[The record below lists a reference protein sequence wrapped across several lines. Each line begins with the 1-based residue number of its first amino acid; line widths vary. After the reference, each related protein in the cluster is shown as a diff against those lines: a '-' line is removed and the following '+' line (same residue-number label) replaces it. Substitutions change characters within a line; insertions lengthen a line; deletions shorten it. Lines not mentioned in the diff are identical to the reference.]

1 LSQKRYIIIGD
12 GAAGTTTAQ
21 SLRAADKGATIAILS
36 DDPHAAYFRA
46 ALTNY
51 LLGELREEQIWAVPP
66 SFYDE
71 YAIHRALVRVAQVD
85 TKRSLL
91 WLAQGG
97 RPIGYDSLILASGSR
112 ARPPTFEGAWLPGIM
127 TMRTLQDVHR
137 VMDLIKL
144 KGLKTAMVVGGGPL
158 ALEWAHGLSHRG
170 VNVMM
175 VVREQKFLP
184 GAIDGVASD
193 LLLARLRH
201 AGVQVRM
208 GDEITAATPGPSGRV
223 GGVMLKSGERVACE
237 LVCVAIGVICNSEF
251 LGPAAESGINIAKNG
266 GIEVD
271 DQMRT
276 SVPNIYAAGDVAA
289 YQGKLLQ
296 LWEPARM
303 QARVVASTIQGKGE
317 KWAPGVHYMATRLY
331 DLDCASIGDVAVT
344 PQGAEELVDFPQRTG
359 RISYRK
365 LCIKD
370 NRLIGALMFG
380 EKDAKVRRWGRGL
393 KRLIDTKADIT
404 KIKGE
409 LLDPAFDLGA
419 WLHSNELTE
428 KPKVAKPATMAS
440 AIVGQMKGTHAIN
453 LADMPPLPAIGIVRK
468 GAGSDETT
476 ASNNG
481 APSSNGTSSPGP
493 ATAQA
498 AGEVAAAAFGGV
510 GGAFADAAPPPQIML
525 EGPPGRIQVQPP
537 SAIVGRDPASAIPLN
552 DPLVSWRHAEFTI
565 AGQFVYLRDLGSG
578 SGTWINNAAVTAP
591 KSLRDGDKIRIG
603 STELTIR
610 VAQFNADGSRMSIE
624 AASLQK
630 SQMGEPKPHLDV
642 RNGRAL
648 GLSFELVAD
657 MITIGRDPASIIRL
671 DDESIDWRHA
681 WIRKTASGWDIAD
694 AESHG
699 ITKQNGVVLSPN
711 QWVPMQPGDTIEIG
725 EVAMLYE
732 VRPSAVL
739 PGLLAPASVAYGPRD
754 APAHHPSAPPGA
766 PVAPGYGAPQYAAPQ
781 AAYGAP
787 QAPPYGAPPAYGA
800 PQPYPGTPQGGVPSA
815 YGAPPQHASSQYPP
829 QQRAPSQMPPQ
840 RGPSQVPQALA
851 PSAAGRARLSV
862 RQGPGQGA
870 VAELADVTVI
880 GNHPGH
886 ATLVLADPR
895 LGPRHVEI
903 VKHADGFYARDLG
916 SQTGTSCRGQQ
927 LGPQPFKLHHGDVL
941 VLGQNVALLFEA
953 SP

>member
-12 GAAGTTTAQ
+12 GAAGTTAAQ
-21 SLRAADKGATIAILS
+21 SLRAADKNATIAILS

-85 TKRSLL
+85 TKRKLL

-97 RPIGYDSLILASGSR
+97 RPIGYDSLVLASGSR
-112 ARPPTFEGAWLPGIM
+112 ARPPPFEGAWLPGIM

-184 GAIDGVASD
+184 GAIDTVASD

-208 GDEITAATPGPSGRV
+208 GDEIVAAAPGPQGRV

-251 LGPAAESGINIAKNG
+251 VNDPRAESGINLAKNG

-276 SVPNIYAAGDVAA
+276 SVPDVYAAGDVAA
-289 YQGKLLQ
+289 HQGRLLQ

-303 QARVVASTIQGKGE
+303 QARVVASSILGKGE
-317 KWAPGVHYMATRLY
+317 RWQPGVHYMATRLY

-370 NRLIGALMFG
+370 NRLVGALMFG
-380 EKDAKVRRWGRGL
+380 EKDAHVRRWGRGL
-393 KRLIDTKADIT
+393 KRLIDTKADIS
-404 KIKGE
+404 KVKHE
-409 LLDPAFDLGA
+409 LLDPAFDLAA
-419 WLHSNELTE
+419 WLQTNELTE

-453 LADMPPLPAIGIVRK
+453 LADLPPLPAIGVK
-468 GAGSDETT
+468 KSEGNNDETT
-476 ASNNG
+476 ASTNG
-481 APSSNGTSSPGP
+481 APSAN
-493 ATAQA
+493 
-498 AGEVAAAAFGGV
+498 V
-510 GGAFADAAPPPQIML
+510 FADAAPPPQIML

-565 AGQFVYLRDLGSG
+565 SGQFVYLRDLGSG
-578 SGTWINNAAVTAP
+578 TGTWINNAPVATP
-591 KSLRDGDKIRIG
+591 KSLRDGDRIRIG
-603 STELTIR
+603 STELVIR
-610 VAQFNADGSRMSIE
+610 VAQFNADGSRMSID
-624 AASLQK
+624 AASLQN
-630 SQMGEPKPHLDV
+630 SAQGEAKPHLEI

-648 GLSFELVAD
+648 GLSFELVLD
-657 MITIGRDPASIIRL
+657 MITIGRDPASNIRL

-681 WIRKTASGWDIAD
+681 WIRKNGSGWDIAD

-699 ITKQNGVVLSPN
+699 VTKKNGVVLSPN

-739 PGLLAPASVAYGPRD
+739 AGLLAPASVAYGPRD
-754 APAHHPSAPPGA
+754 MQHHPSAPPGA
-766 PVAPGYGAPQYAAPQ
+766 P
-781 AAYGAP
+781 
-787 QAPPYGAPPAYGA
+787 QAPPYGPPPGYG
-800 PQPYPGTPQGGVPSA
+800 
-815 YGAPPQHASSQYPP
+815 PPQ
-829 QQRAPSQMPPQ
+829 RGPSQMPPQ
-840 RGPSQVPQALA
+840 RGPSQMPPQYGAPPVPQSN
-851 PSAAGRARLSV
+851 PSLNPSLSRPRARVSV
-862 RQGPGQGA
+862 RQGPGAGA

-880 GNHPGH
+880 GSQPGQS
-886 ATLVLADPR
+886 TLVLADPW

-903 VKHADGFYARDLG
+903 TKHADGFYARDLG
-916 SQTGTSCRGQQ
+916 SQTGTSCRGQR

-941 VLGQNVALLFEA
+941 ILGQNVALLFEA
-953 SP
+953 AQ

>member
-12 GAAGTTTAQ
+12 GAAGTTAAQ
-21 SLRAADKGATIAILS
+21 SLRAHDKGATIAILS

-144 KGLKTAMVVGGGPL
+144 KGLKTAVVVGGGPL

-170 VNVMM
+170 VNVLM

-184 GAIDGVASD
+184 GAIDNVSSD
-193 LLLARLRH
+193 LLLARLKS

-208 GDEITAATPGPSGRV
+208 GDEVMAATPGPSGRV
-223 GGVMLKSGERVACE
+223 GGIVLKSGERVACE
-237 LVCVAIGVICNSEF
+237 LVCAAIGVICNSEF
-251 LGPAAESGINIAKNG
+251 LGPESGIVLAKNG

-276 SVPNIYAAGDVAA
+276 SVPNVYAAGDVAA
-289 YQGKLLQ
+289 YHGKLLQ

-303 QARVVASTIQGKGE
+303 QARVVASTIQGRGD
-317 KWAPGVHYMATRLY
+317 KWTPGVHYMATRLY

-359 RISYRK
+359 KISYRK
-365 LCIKD
+365 LCVKD
-370 NRLIGALMFG
+370 NRLVGALMFG
-380 EKDAKVRRWGRGL
+380 DKEAHVRRWGRGL
-393 KRLIDTKADIT
+393 KRLIDTKADIS
-404 KIKGE
+404 KIKAE
-409 LLDPAFDLGA
+409 LLDPSFDLAG
-419 WLHSNELTE
+419 WLHTNELTE
-428 KPKVAKPATMAS
+428 KPKVAKPPTMTSNA
-440 AIVGQMKGTHAIN
+440 VGQMKGTHAIN
-453 LADMPPLPAIGIVRK
+453 LADLPPLPAMITRSKDG
-468 GAGSDETT
+468 T
-476 ASNNG
+476 ASAA
-481 APSSNGTSSPGP
+481 APSSNGAAGAPLGPGP
-493 ATAQA
+493 ATADA
-498 AGEVAAAAFGGV
+498 AARVAADLAGAGGIAA
-510 GGAFADAAPPPQIML
+510 AFADAAPPPQVTL

-565 AGQFVYLRDLGSG
+565 SGQYIYLRDLGSG
-578 SGTWINNAAVTAP
+578 TGTWINNMPVSSP
-591 KSLRDGDKIRIG
+591 KSLRDGDRIRIG

-610 VAQFNADGSRMSIE
+610 VVLTGADGSRVSAD

-630 SQMGEPKPHLDV
+630 AGTGEPKPHLDV

-648 GLSFELVAD
+648 GLSFELVLD

-681 WIRKTASGWDIAD
+681 WIRKTPAGWDIAD

-699 ITKQNGVVLSPN
+699 VTKKNGIVLAPN
-711 QWVPMQPGDTIEIG
+711 QWVPMQPGDNIEIG
-725 EVAMLYE
+725 EVGLTYS

-739 PGLLAPASVAYGPRD
+739 NALLAPASVSYGPRGE
-754 APAHHPSAPPGA
+754 PAHHPSAPPGA
-766 PVAPGYGAPQYAAPQ
+766 PQYGATPSAPPYAPPQAPAYGAPPQGYGAP
-781 AAYGAP
+781 
-787 QAPPYGAPPAYGA
+787 PPAYGA
-800 PQPYPGTPQGGVPSA
+800 PPPA
-815 YGAPPQHASSQYPP
+815 YGHH
-829 QQRAPSQMPPQ
+829 PSQLPPQ
-840 RGPSQVPQALA
+840 RAGSQVPAA
-851 PSAAGRARLSV
+851 PGSNPGSNRGRARISV

-880 GNHPGH
+880 GSHPQH
-886 ATLVLADPR
+886 ATLVLPDPR

-903 VKHADGFYARDLG
+903 MRHADGFYARDLG
-916 SQTGTSCRGQQ
+916 SQTGTSCRGHQ
-927 LGPQPFKLHHGDVL
+927 LGPQPFKLHNGDVL
-941 VLGQNVALLFEA
+941 ILGQNVALLFEA
-953 SP
+953 SA

>member
-1 LSQKRYIIIGD
+1 VSQKRYIIIGD
-12 GAAGTTTAQ
+12 GAAGTTAAQ

-85 TKRSLL
+85 TKRGLL

-97 RPIGYDSLILASGSR
+97 RPIGYDSLVLACGSR

-144 KGLKTAMVVGGGPL
+144 KGLKTAIVVGGGPL

-184 GAIDGVASD
+184 GAIDNVSSD

-208 GDEITAATPGPSGRV
+208 GDEVVAAAPGPQGRV
-223 GGVMLKSGERVACE
+223 GAVMLKSGERVAAE

-251 LGPAAESGINIAKNG
+251 LGAESGIKLAKNG

-276 SVPNIYAAGDVAA
+276 SMPNIYACGDVASH
-289 YQGKLLQ
+289 QGKLLQ
-296 LWEPARM
+296 LWEPARH
-303 QARVVASTIQGKGE
+303 QARVAAATIQGRNE

-370 NRLIGALMFG
+370 GKLVGALLFG
-380 EKDAKVRRWGRGL
+380 EKEAHVRRFGRAL
-393 KRLIDTKADIT
+393 KRLIDLGIDIS
-404 KIKGE
+404 KIRGE
-409 LLDPAFDLGA
+409 LLDVAFDLTA
-419 WLHSNELTE
+419 WLAQNELTE
-428 KPKVAKPATMAS
+428 KPKLAAKPNTLAS
-440 AIVGQMKGTHAIN
+440 AAVGHMKGTHAIN
-453 LADMPPLPAIGIVRK
+453 LADLPPLPAMLVRK
-468 GAGSDETT
+468 KADPDATT
-476 ASNNG
+476 A
-481 APSSNGTSSPGP
+481 GP
-493 ATAQA
+493 ESA
-498 AGEVAAAAFGGV
+498 AGAAVAAGGGDV
-510 GGAFADAAPPPQIML
+510 NAAFADALPPPKVSL
-525 EGPPGRIQVQPP
+525 EGPPGRIEVQPP
-537 SAIVGRDPASAIPLN
+537 SAIVGRDPASAIPLQ
-552 DPLVSWRHAEFTI
+552 DPQVSWRHAELTI
-565 AGQFVYLRDLGSG
+565 SGQAVYVRDLGSG
-578 SGTWINNAAVTAP
+578 TGTWINNAPVTAP
-591 KSLRDGDKIRIG
+591 KSLRDGDRIRIG
-603 STELTIR
+603 TTELTVR
-610 VAQFNADGSRMSIE
+610 VLLAGGDAARLSADP
-624 AASLQK
+624 ASLNR
-630 SQMGEPKPHLDV
+630 SAMGEPKPHLDV

-648 GLSFELVAD
+648 GLGFELALD
-657 MITIGRDPASIIRL
+657 MITIGRDPASVIRL

-681 WIRKTASGWDIAD
+681 WIRKSSRGWDIAD
-694 AESHG
+694 AESNG
-699 ITKQNGVVLSPN
+699 ITKRNGVVLVPN
-711 QWVPMQPGDTIEIG
+711 QWVPMEPGDVLELG
-725 EVAMLYE
+725 EVAMTYT

-739 PGLLAPASVAYGPRD
+739 SGLLAPASVAYGPR
-754 APAHHPSAPPGA
+754 PEPEHYTSAPPL
-766 PVAPGYGAPQYAAPQ
+766 PPGTVSPQYGIAH
-781 AAYGAP
+781 AAYGMP
-787 QAPPYGAPPAYGA
+787 SMNVSQAPYH
-800 PQPYPGTPQGGVPSA
+800 Q
-815 YGAPPQHASSQYPP
+815 QH
-829 QQRAPSQMPPQ
+829 M
-840 RGPSQVPQALA
+840 PSQVPGSA
-851 PSAAGRARLSV
+851 PARARISV
-862 RQGPGQGA
+862 HQGPGQGA

-880 GNHPGH
+880 GNQPGE

-895 LGPRHVEI
+895 LNPRHVEI
-903 VKHADGFYARDLG
+903 LRHADGFYARDLG
-916 SQTGTSCRGQQ
+916 SHVGTSCRGQR
-927 LGPQPFKLHHGDVL
+927 LGPQPFKLHNGDVL
-941 VLGQNVALLFEA
+941 ILGPNVVALLFEA
-953 SP
+953 AQ

>member
-21 SLRAADKGATIAILS
+21 SLRAADKNATIAILS
-36 DDPHAAYFRA
+36 DDPHAAYFRS

-97 RPIGYDSLILASGSR
+97 RPIGYDSLVLASGSR

-184 GAIDGVASD
+184 GAIDGVSSD

-208 GDEITAATPGPSGRV
+208 GDEVMAATPGPSGRV
-223 GGVMLKSGERVACE
+223 GGVVLKSGERVACE

-251 LGPAAESGINIAKNG
+251 LGTESGINIAKNG

-276 SVPNIYAAGDVAA
+276 SVPNVYAAGDVAA
-289 YQGKLLQ
+289 HQGKLLQ

-303 QARVVASTIQGKGE
+303 QARVVASTIMGKGDR
-317 KWAPGVHYMATRLY
+317 WTPGVHYMATRLY

-344 PQGAEELVDFPQRTG
+344 PPGAEELVDFPQRTG

-370 NRLIGALMFG
+370 NRLVGALMFG
-380 EKDAKVRRWGRGL
+380 EKEAKVRRWGRGL
-393 KRLIDTKADIT
+393 KRLIDTKTDIE

-409 LLDPAFDLGA
+409 LLDPAFDLAG
-419 WLHSNELTE
+419 WLHTNELTE

-453 LADMPPLPAIGIVRK
+453 LADMPPLPAIGVVRK
-468 GAGSDETT
+468 KAVGSDETVGT
-476 ASNNG
+476 DSSMPSGGGPG
-481 APSSNGTSSPGP
+481 AGARAGHGP
-493 ATAQA
+493 ATAEA
-498 AGEVAAAAFGGV
+498 AGNVAGAANGTV

-565 AGQFVYLRDLGSG
+565 SGQFVYLRDLGSG

-591 KSLRDGDKIRIG
+591 KSLRDGDTIRIG
-603 STELTIR
+603 STQLTIR

-624 AASLQK
+624 AASNPK
-630 SQMGEPKPHLDV
+630 SLMGEPKPHLEV

-657 MITIGRDPASIIRL
+657 MITIGRDPASSIRL

-681 WIRKTASGWDIAD
+681 WIRKNGASWDIAD

-699 ITKQNGVVLSPN
+699 VTKKNGHVLSPN
-711 QWVPMQPGDTIEIG
+711 QWVPMHPGDTIEIG
-725 EVAMLYE
+725 EVAMGYE

-754 APAHHPSAPPGA
+754 PGMHHPSAPPGP
-766 PVAPGYGAPQYAAPQ
+766 PVHPGYAAPH
-781 AAYGAP
+781 
-787 QAPPYGAPPAYGA
+787 APPYGAPHS
-800 PQPYPGTPQGGVPSA
+800 PS
-815 YGAPPQHASSQYPP
+815 YPP
-829 QQRAPSQMPPQ
+829 QTP
-840 RGPSQVPQALA
+840 RGPSQLP
-851 PSAAGRARLSV
+851 PSNPGRARISV

-886 ATLVLADPR
+886 STLVLADPR

-916 SQTGTSCRGQQ
+916 SQTGTSCRGQR

-953 SP
+953 SA

>member
-1 LSQKRYIIIGD
+1 MSQKRYIIIGD

-21 SLRAADKGATIAILS
+21 SLRAADKDATIAILS
-36 DDPHAAYFRA
+36 DDPHAAYFRS

-97 RPIGYDSLILASGSR
+97 RPIGYDSLVLASGAR

-175 VVREQKFLP
+175 VVREHKFLP
-184 GAIDGVASD
+184 GVIDGVSSD

-208 GDEITAATPGPSGRV
+208 GDEVMAATPGPSGRV
-223 GGVMLKSGERVACE
+223 GGVVLKSGERVACE

-251 LGPAAESGINIAKNG
+251 LGRAPDSGINIAENG
-266 GIEVD
+266 GVEVD

-276 SVPNIYAAGDVAA
+276 SVPNVYAAGDVAA
-289 YQGKLLQ
+289 YKGKLLQ

-303 QARVVASTIQGKGE
+303 QARVVASTIMGKGDR
-317 KWAPGVHYMATRLY
+317 WTPGVHYMATRLY

-344 PQGAEELVDFPQRTG
+344 PQGAEELIDFPQRTG

-370 NRLIGALMFG
+370 NRLVGALMFG
-380 EKDAKVRRWGRGL
+380 EKEAKVRRWGRGL
-393 KRLIDTKADIT
+393 KRLIDTKADIA

-409 LLDPAFDLGA
+409 LLDPAFDLAG
-419 WLHSNELTE
+419 WLHTNELTE

-453 LADMPPLPAIGIVRK
+453 LADLPPLPAIGVVRK
-468 GAGSDETT
+468 KAVGSDETVGT
-476 ASNNG
+476 DSSM
-481 APSSNGTSSPGP
+481 PSGGPGP
-493 ATAQA
+493 GRAAAEAGGNA
-498 AGEVAAAAFGGV
+498 AGAALGNV
-510 GGAFADAAPPPQIML
+510 GGAFADAAPPPQIVL

-565 AGQFVYLRDLGSG
+565 SGQFVYLRDLGSG

-591 KSLRDGDKIRIG
+591 KSLRDGDTIRIG
-603 STELTIR
+603 STQLTIR

-624 AASLQK
+624 AASNQK
-630 SQMGEPKPHLDV
+630 SLPGEAKPHLEV

-657 MITIGRDPASIIRL
+657 MITIGRDPASLIRL

-681 WIRKTASGWDIAD
+681 WIRKNGATWDIAD

-699 ITKQNGVVLSPN
+699 VTKKNGHVLSPN
-711 QWVPMQPGDTIEIG
+711 QWVPMHPGDTIEIG
-725 EVAMLYE
+725 EVAMVYE

-754 APAHHPSAPPGA
+754 QGMHHPSGPPGP
-766 PVAPGYGAPQYAAPQ
+766 PVHPGYA
-781 AAYGAP
+781 AP
-787 QAPPYGAPPAYGA
+787 QAPPYGAR
-800 PQPYPGTPQGGVPSA
+800 PS
-815 YGAPPQHASSQYPP
+815 YGAPPQQPHGTPPPYIPQGGIPSAYEAASHHAPSYPP
-829 QQRAPSQMPPQ
+829 QTPLDPSQLPQ
-840 RGPSQVPQALA
+840 SSP
-851 PSAAGRARLSV
+851 GRARISV

-880 GNHPGH
+880 GNHPGQS
-886 ATLVLADPR
+886 TLVLADPR

-903 VKHADGFYARDLG
+903 IKHADGFYARDLG

-953 SP
+953 SA

>member
-1 LSQKRYIIIGD
+1 
-12 GAAGTTTAQ
+12 
-21 SLRAADKGATIAILS
+21 
-36 DDPHAAYFRA
+36 
-46 ALTNY
+46 
-51 LLGELREEQIWAVPP
+51 
-66 SFYDE
+66 
-71 YAIHRALVRVAQVD
+71 
-85 TKRSLL
+85 
-91 WLAQGG
+91 
-97 RPIGYDSLILASGSR
+97 
-112 ARPPTFEGAWLPGIM
+112 
-127 TMRTLQDVHR
+127 
-137 VMDLIKL
+137 
-144 KGLKTAMVVGGGPL
+144 
-158 ALEWAHGLSHRG
+158 
-170 VNVMM
+170 
-175 VVREQKFLP
+175 
-184 GAIDGVASD
+184 
-193 LLLARLRH
+193 
-201 AGVQVRM
+201 M
-208 GDEITAATPGPSGRV
+208 GDEVMAATPGPSGRV
-223 GGVMLKSGERVACE
+223 GGVVLKSGERVACE

-251 LGPAAESGINIAKNG
+251 LGRAPDSGINIAKNG
-266 GIEVD
+266 GVEVD

-276 SVPNIYAAGDVAA
+276 SVPNVYAAGDVAA

-303 QARVVASTIQGKGE
+303 QARVVASTIMGKGDR
-317 KWAPGVHYMATRLY
+317 WTPGVHYMATRLY

-344 PQGAEELVDFPQRTG
+344 PQGAEELIDFPQRTG

-370 NRLIGALMFG
+370 NRLVGALMFG
-380 EKDAKVRRWGRGL
+380 EKEAKVRRWGRGL
-393 KRLIDTKADIT
+393 KRLIDTKADIA

-409 LLDPAFDLGA
+409 LLDPAFDLAG
-419 WLHSNELTE
+419 WLHTNELTE

-453 LADMPPLPAIGIVRK
+453 LADLPPLPAIGVVRK
-468 GAGSDETT
+468 KAVGSDETVGT
-476 ASNNG
+476 DSSM
-481 APSSNGTSSPGP
+481 PSGGSGPGR
-493 ATAQA
+493 ATAEAGGNA
-498 AGEVAAAAFGGV
+498 AGAVLGNV
-510 GGAFADAAPPPQIML
+510 GGAFADAAPPPQIVL

-565 AGQFVYLRDLGSG
+565 SGQFVYLRDLGSG

-591 KSLRDGDKIRIG
+591 KSLRDGDTIRIG
-603 STELTIR
+603 STQLTIR

-624 AASLQK
+624 AASNQK
-630 SQMGEPKPHLDV
+630 SLPGEAKPHLEV

-657 MITIGRDPASIIRL
+657 MITIGRDPASLIRL

-681 WIRKTASGWDIAD
+681 WIRKNGATWDIAD

-699 ITKQNGVVLSPN
+699 VTKKNGKVLSPN
-711 QWVPMQPGDTIEIG
+711 QWVPMHPGDTIEVG
-725 EVAMLYE
+725 EVAMVYE

-754 APAHHPSAPPGA
+754 QGMHHPSGPPGP
-766 PVAPGYGAPQYAAPQ
+766 PVHPGYA
-781 AAYGAP
+781 AP
-787 QAPPYGAPPAYGA
+787 QAPPYGAR
-800 PQPYPGTPQGGVPSA
+800 PS
-815 YGAPPQHASSQYPP
+815 YGAPPQQPHGTPPPYIPQGGIPSAYAAASHHAPSYPP
-829 QQRAPSQMPPQ
+829 QTPL
-840 RGPSQVPQALA
+840 GPSQLPQSS
-851 PSAAGRARLSV
+851 PGRARLSV

-886 ATLVLADPR
+886 STLVLADPR

-953 SP
+953 SA

>member
-36 DDPHAAYFRA
+36 DDPHAAYFRS

-97 RPIGYDSLILASGSR
+97 RPIGYDSLVLASGSR

-208 GDEITAATPGPSGRV
+208 GDEVMAATPGPQGRV
-223 GGVMLKSGERVACE
+223 GGVVLKSGERVACE

-251 LGPAAESGINIAKNG
+251 LGADSGINLAKNG

-276 SVPNIYAAGDVAA
+276 NVPNVYAAGDVAA

-303 QARVVASTIQGKGE
+303 QARIVASTIMGKGDR
-317 KWAPGVHYMATRLY
+317 WAPGVHYMATRLY
-331 DLDCASIGDVAVT
+331 DLDCASLGDVAVT

-370 NRLIGALMFG
+370 NRLVGALMFG
-380 EKDAKVRRWGRGL
+380 EKEAKVRRWGRGL
-393 KRLIDTKADIT
+393 KRLIDTKADIS

-409 LLDPAFDLGA
+409 LLDPAFDLAG

-453 LADMPPLPAIGIVRK
+453 LADLPPLPAIGVVKKRPV
-468 GAGSDETT
+468 GGDETVAT
-476 ASNNG
+476 DNSVASG
-481 APSSNGTSSPGP
+481 GGPGP
-493 ATAQA
+493 ATAEA
-498 AGEVAAAAFGGV
+498 AGNVAANLHGGDRGNV

-591 KSLRDGDKIRIG
+591 KSLRDGDIIRIG
-603 STELTIR
+603 STQLTIR

-630 SQMGEPKPHLDV
+630 SQQGEAKPLLEV

-657 MITIGRDPASIIRL
+657 MITIGRDPASSIRL

-681 WIRKTASGWDIAD
+681 WIRKNGAGWDLAD

-699 ITKQNGVVLSPN
+699 ITKKNGHILSPN
-711 QWVPMQPGDTIEIG
+711 QWVPMQPGDSIEVG
-725 EVAMLYE
+725 EVAMVYE

-754 APAHHPSAPPGA
+754 QPMHHPSAPPGA
-766 PVAPGYGAPQYAAPQ
+766 PVHPGYLAQH
-781 AAYGAP
+781 
-787 QAPPYGAPPAYGA
+787 APPYGAPPGYGA
-800 PQPYPGTPQGGVPSA
+800 PPPQQQRPYGTPPPYTPQGGIPSA
-815 YGAPPQHASSQYPP
+815 YAAGLHH
-829 QQRAPSQMPPQ
+829 APSQPPQ
-840 RGPSQVPQALA
+840 TPRGPSQIPQSN
-851 PSAAGRARLSV
+851 PGRARISV

-880 GNHPGH
+880 GNHPQH
-886 ATLVLADPR
+886 STLVLADPR

>member
-1 LSQKRYIIIGD
+1 MLAGLRPPEGSGYHPRERDSHGRPALSQKRYIIIGD
-12 GAAGTTTAQ
+12 GAAGTTAAQ

-85 TKRSLL
+85 TKRGLL

-97 RPIGYDSLILASGSR
+97 RPIGYDALVLASGSR

-144 KGLKTAMVVGGGPL
+144 KGLKTAVVVGGGPL

-170 VNVMM
+170 VNVMI

-184 GAIDGVASD
+184 GAIDSVASD

-208 GDEITAATPGPSGRV
+208 GDEVVAAVPGPQGRV
-223 GGVMLKSGERVACE
+223 AGVMLKSGERVACE

-251 LGPAAESGINIAKNG
+251 VNDPSAPSGISVGKNG

-271 DQMRT
+271 DLMRT
-276 SVPNIYAAGDVAA
+276 SVPNVYAAGDVATF
-289 YQGKLLQ
+289 QGKLLQ

-303 QARVVASTIQGKGE
+303 QARVVASTIQGRGE
-317 KWAPGVHYMATRLY
+317 KWSPGAHYMATRLY
-331 DLDCASIGDVAVT
+331 DLDCASLGEVAVT
-344 PQGAEELVDFPQRTG
+344 PPGAEELVDFPQRTG
-359 RISYRK
+359 RIAYRK

-370 NRLIGALMFG
+370 NRLVGALMFG
-380 EKDAKVRRWGRGL
+380 EKEARVRRWGRGL
-393 KRLIDTKADIT
+393 KRLIDTKADIS

-409 LLDPAFDLGA
+409 LLDPAFDLAG
-419 WLHSNELTE
+419 WLHTNELTE

-440 AIVGQMKGTHAIN
+440 SIVGKMKGTSAIN
-453 LADMPPLPAIGIVRK
+453 MADLPPLPAMITRK
-468 GAGSDETT
+468 KDGAPDAAA
-476 ASNNG
+476 ASTSANG
-481 APSSNGTSSPGP
+481 APQGPGP
-493 ATAQA
+493 EA
-498 AGEVAAAAFGGV
+498 AGVAGGGIAAE
-510 GGAFADAAPPPQIML
+510 FADAALPPQVLL

-537 SAIVGRDPASAIPLN
+537 SAIVGRDPASAIPLQ

-565 AGQFVYLRDLGSG
+565 AGQAVYLRDLGSG
-578 SGTWINNAAVTAP
+578 TGTWINNMPVAMP

-603 STELTIR
+603 STELTARI
-610 VAQFNADGSRMSIE
+610 VLTGADGMRLSAE

-630 SQMGEPKPHLDV
+630 AATGETKPHLDV

-648 GLSFELVAD
+648 GLGFELVLD

-671 DDESIDWRHA
+671 DDDSIDWRHA
-681 WIRKTASGWDIAD
+681 WIRKTQAGWDIAD

-699 ITKQNGVVLSPN
+699 ITKKNGVVLTPN
-711 QWVPMQPGDTIEIG
+711 QWVPIQPGDTIEIG
-725 EVAMLYE
+725 EVAMAYSL
-732 VRPSAVL
+732 RPSVVL
-739 PGLLAPASVAYGPRD
+739 NALLAPASVAYGPRD
-754 APAHHPSAPPGA
+754 GGPHHPSAPPR
-766 PVAPGYGAPQYAAPQ
+766 
-781 AAYGAP
+781 
-787 QAPPYGAPPAYGA
+787 PPAYGA
-800 PQPYPGTPQGGVPSA
+800 P
-815 YGAPPQHASSQYPP
+815 PPHH
-829 QQRAPSQMPPQ
+829 PSQIPAQLGASPM
-840 RGPSQVPQALA
+840 QA
-851 PSAAGRARLSV
+851 PGSNRGRARISV

-880 GNHPGH
+880 GNHPQQS
-886 ATLVLADPR
+886 TLVLADPY
-895 LGPRHVEI
+895 LGPKHVEI
-903 VKHADGFYARDLG
+903 LRQPDGFYARDLG
-916 SQTGTSCRGQQ
+916 TQTGTSCRGQR
-927 LGPQPFKLHHGDVL
+927 LGPQPFKLHNGDVL
-941 VLGQNVALLFEA
+941 MLGQNVALLFEA
-953 SP
+953 AP

>member
-1 LSQKRYIIIGD
+1 MLAGLRCRELSRYHRRQLSGSGRVLSQKRYIIIGD
-12 GAAGTTTAQ
+12 GAAGTTAAQ

-36 DDPHAAYFRA
+36 DDPHAAYFRS

-71 YAIHRALVRVAQVD
+71 YSIHRALVRVAQVD

-97 RPIGYDSLILASGSR
+97 RPIGYDSLVLASGSR

-144 KGLKTAMVVGGGPL
+144 KGLKTAVVVGGGPL

-170 VNVMM
+170 VNVMI

-184 GAIDGVASD
+184 GAIDGIASD

-208 GDEITAATPGPSGRV
+208 GDEVVAAMPGPQGRV

-237 LVCVAIGVICNSEF
+237 LVCAAIGVICNSEF
-251 LGPAAESGINIAKNG
+251 LGAESGITLAKNG

-276 SVPNIYAAGDVAA
+276 SVPNVYAAGDVAA

-303 QARVVASTIQGKGE
+303 QARVVASTIQGRGE
-317 KWAPGVHYMATRLY
+317 RWTPGVHYMATRLY

-370 NRLIGALMFG
+370 NRLVGALMFG
-380 EKDAKVRRWGRGL
+380 EKEAKVRRWGRGF
-393 KRLIDTKADIT
+393 KRLVDTKADIS
-404 KIKGE
+404 KIKSE
-409 LLDPAFDLGA
+409 LLDPAFDLAA
-419 WLHSNELTE
+419 WLHTNELTE

-440 AIVGQMKGTHAIN
+440 AAVGKMKGTHAIN
-453 LADMPPLPAIGIVRK
+453 LADLPPLPAMITRK
-468 GAGSDETT
+468 K
-476 ASNNG
+476 
-481 APSSNGTSSPGP
+481 
-493 ATAQA
+493 
-498 AGEVAAAAFGGV
+498 AGEPDATTPGSVPGSNPSPSAPAPEPTAV
-510 GGAFADAAPPPQIML
+510 GAEFADALPPPQVTL

-537 SAIVGRDPASAIPLN
+537 SAIVGRDPASAIPLH

-565 AGQFVYLRDLGSG
+565 MGQAVYLRDLGSG
-578 SGTWINNAAVTAP
+578 TGTWINNMPVAMP

-610 VAQFNADGSRMSIE
+610 VQLTGADGARLSAE
-624 AASLQK
+624 AASMQK
-630 SQMGEPKPHLDV
+630 AATGEPKPHLDV

-648 GLSFELVAD
+648 GLGFELVLD

-681 WIRKTASGWDIAD
+681 WIRKTPAGWDIAD

-699 ITKQNGVVLSPN
+699 ITKKNGVVLSPN

-725 EVAMLYE
+725 EVAMAYSM
-732 VRPSAVL
+732 RPSAIL
-739 PGLLAPASVAYGPRD
+739 NALLAPASVAYGPRGEV
-754 APAHHPSAPPGA
+754 AHHASAPPPAFA
-766 PVAPGYGAPQYAAPQ
+766 PPNAPGYGP
-781 AAYGAP
+781 
-787 QAPPYGAPPAYGA
+787 PPAH
-800 PQPYPGTPQGGVPSA
+800 QVSQL
-815 YGAPPQHASSQYPP
+815 PPQHAASQLPP
-829 QQRAPSQMPPQ
+829 PGSNRT
-840 RGPSQVPQALA
+840 
-851 PSAAGRARLSV
+851 RARISV
-862 RQGPGQGA
+862 RQGPGMGA

-880 GNHPGH
+880 GSHPQQS
-886 ATLVLADPR
+886 TLVLADPR

-903 VKHADGFYARDLG
+903 MRQPDGFYARDLG
-916 SQTGTSCRGQQ
+916 FQTGTSCRGQR
-927 LGPQPFKLHHGDVL
+927 LGPQPFKLHNGDVL
-941 VLGQNVALLFEA
+941 ILGQNVALLFEA
-953 SP
+953 AS

>member
-1 LSQKRYIIIGD
+1 VSQKRYIIIGD
-12 GAAGTTTAQ
+12 GAAGTTAAQ

-85 TKRSLL
+85 TKRGLL

-97 RPIGYDSLILASGSR
+97 RPIGYDALVLASGSR
-112 ARPPTFEGAWLPGIM
+112 ARPPTFDGAWLPGIM

-144 KGLKTAMVVGGGPL
+144 KGLKTAVVIGGGPL

-170 VNVMM
+170 VKVMI

-201 AGVQVRM
+201 SGVQVRL
-208 GDEITAATPGPSGRV
+208 GDEVVAATPGPQGRV

-237 LVCVAIGVICNSEF
+237 LVCAAIGVICNSEF
-251 LGPAAESGINIAKNG
+251 VSDPRAESGINVAKNG

-276 SVPNIYAAGDVAA
+276 SVPNVYAAGDVAA
-289 YQGKLLQ
+289 HNGKLLQ

-303 QARVVASTIQGKGE
+303 QARVVASTIQGRSE
-317 KWAPGVHYMATRLY
+317 KWSPGVHYMATRLY

-370 NRLIGALMFG
+370 NRLVGALMFG
-380 EKDAKVRRWGRGL
+380 EKEARVRRWGRGL
-393 KRLIDTKADIT
+393 KRLIDTKADIS

-409 LLDPAFDLGA
+409 LLDPGFDLAG
-419 WLHSNELTE
+419 WLHTNELTE
-428 KPKVAKPATMAS
+428 KPKVAKPPTMAS
-440 AIVGQMKGTHAIN
+440 SIVGKMKGTHAIN
-453 LADMPPLPAIGIVRK
+453 LADLPPLPAMITRK
-468 GAGSDETT
+468 KDGAADPAA
-476 ASNNG
+476 ASSNG
-481 APSSNGTSSPGP
+481 APPGP
-493 ATAQA
+493 GPETSEA
-498 AGEVAAAAFGGV
+498 AAKVAAAVAGGGIGV
-510 GGAFADAAPPPQIML
+510 EFADAAPPPQVML

-537 SAIVGRDPASAIPLN
+537 SAIVGRDPASAIPLH
-552 DPLVSWRHAEFTI
+552 DPLVSFRHAEFTI
-565 AGQFVYLRDLGSG
+565 SGQAVYLRDLGSG
-578 SGTWINNAAVTAP
+578 TGTWINNMPVAMP

-610 VAQFNADGSRMSIE
+610 IVLTGADGARMSAE

-630 SQMGEPKPHLDV
+630 AATGEPKPHLDV

-648 GLSFELVAD
+648 GLGFELVLD
-657 MITIGRDPASIIRL
+657 MITIGRDPACIIRL

-681 WIRKTASGWDIAD
+681 WIRKTPAGWDIAD

-699 ITKQNGVVLSPN
+699 ITKKNGVVLTPN
-711 QWVPMQPGDTIEIG
+711 QWVPMQPGDTLEIG
-725 EVAMLYE
+725 EVAMAYSL
-732 VRPSAVL
+732 RPSAVL
-739 PGLLAPASVAYGPRD
+739 NALLAPASVAYGPRD
-754 APAHHPSAPPGA
+754 GGMHHPSAPPGPPNPA
-766 PVAPGYGAPQYAAPQ
+766 GAAPG
-781 AAYGAP
+781 
-787 QAPPYGAPPAYGA
+787 
-800 PQPYPGTPQGGVPSA
+800 SNR
-815 YGAPPQHASSQYPP
+815 S
-829 QQRAPSQMPPQ
+829 
-840 RGPSQVPQALA
+840 
-851 PSAAGRARLSV
+851 RARISV

-880 GNHPGH
+880 GSHPQQS
-886 ATLVLADPR
+886 TLVLADPR

-903 VKHADGFYARDLG
+903 LRQPDGFYARDLG
-916 SQTGTSCRGQQ
+916 TQLGTSCRGQR
-927 LGPQPFKLHHGDVL
+927 LGPQPFKLANGDVL
-941 VLGQNVALLFEA
+941 ILGQNVALLFEA
-953 SP
+953 AP

>member
-1 LSQKRYIIIGD
+1 MSQKRYIIIGD
-12 GAAGTTTAQ
+12 GAAGTTAAQ
-21 SLRAADKGATIAILS
+21 SLRAADKNATIAILS

-85 TKRSLL
+85 TKRKLL

-97 RPIGYDSLILASGSR
+97 RPIGYDSLVLASGSR

-137 VMDLIKL
+137 VMDPIKL

-184 GAIDGVASD
+184 GAIDTVASD

-208 GDEITAATPGPSGRV
+208 GDEVVAATPGPQGRV

-251 LGPAAESGINIAKNG
+251 VNDPRAESGIKLAPNG

-276 SVPNIYAAGDVAA
+276 SVPDVYAAGDVAA
-289 YQGKLLQ
+289 HQGRLLQ

-303 QARVVASTIQGKGE
+303 QARVVASSILGKGE
-317 KWAPGVHYMATRLY
+317 RWQPGVHYMATRLY
-331 DLDCASIGDVAVT
+331 DLDCASLGDVAVT

-370 NRLIGALMFG
+370 NRLVGALMFG
-380 EKDAKVRRWGRGL
+380 EKDAHVRRWGRGL
-393 KRLIDTKADIT
+393 KRLIDTKADIS
-404 KIKGE
+404 KIKHE
-409 LLDPAFDLGA
+409 LLDPAFDLAA
-419 WLHSNELTE
+419 WLQTNELTE
-428 KPKVAKPATMAS
+428 KPKIVKPPTMAS

-453 LADMPPLPAIGIVRK
+453 LADLPPLPAIGVVK
-468 GAGSDETT
+468 KSDGNDETA
-476 ASNNG
+476 ASPNG
-481 APSSNGTSSPGP
+481 APSAN
-493 ATAQA
+493 
-498 AGEVAAAAFGGV
+498 V
-510 GGAFADAAPPPQIML
+510 FADAAPPPQIML

-565 AGQFVYLRDLGSG
+565 SGQFVYLRDLGSG
-578 SGTWINNAAVTAP
+578 TGTWINNAPVTTP
-591 KSLRDGDKIRIG
+591 KSLREGDRIRVG
-603 STELTIR
+603 STELVIR
-610 VAQFNADGSRMSIE
+610 VAQFNADGSRMSID
-624 AASLQK
+624 AASLQ
-630 SQMGEPKPHLDV
+630 SSAQGEAKPHLEI

-648 GLSFELVAD
+648 GLSFELVLD
-657 MITIGRDPASIIRL
+657 MITIGRDPASNIRL

-681 WIRKTASGWDIAD
+681 WIRKNVEGSAQGAGDRVRWDIAD

-699 ITKQNGVVLSPN
+699 ITKKNGVVLSPN

-739 PGLLAPASVAYGPRD
+739 AGLLAPASVAYGPRD
-754 APAHHPSAPPGA
+754 MQHHPSAPP
-766 PVAPGYGAPQYAAPQ
+766 
-781 AAYGAP
+781 GAP
-787 QAPPYGAPPAYGA
+787 QAPPYGAPAGP
-800 PQPYPGTPQGGVPSA
+800 PPG

-829 QQRAPSQMPPQ
+829 QRAPSQMPPQ
-840 RGPSQVPQALA
+840 RGPSQMPPQPYGAPPVP
-851 PSAAGRARLSV
+851 PSNPSLSGPPGPRARVSV
-862 RQGPGQGA
+862 RQGPGAGA

-880 GNHPGH
+880 GSHP
-886 ATLVLADPR
+886 AQSTLVLADPW

-903 VKHADGFYARDLG
+903 TKHADGFYARDLG
-916 SQTGTSCRGQQ
+916 SQTGTSCRGQR

-941 VLGQNVALLFEA
+941 ILGQNVALLFEA
-953 SP
+953 SA

>member
-1 LSQKRYIIIGD
+1 MSQKRYIIIGD
-12 GAAGTTTAQ
+12 GAAGTTAAQ
-21 SLRAADKGATIAILS
+21 SLRAVDKGATIAILS
-36 DDPHAAYFRA
+36 DDPHAAYFRS

-85 TKRSLL
+85 TKRGLL

-97 RPIGYDSLILASGSR
+97 RPIGYDALVLASGSR
-112 ARPPTFEGAWLPGIM
+112 ARPPTFDGAWLPGIM

-144 KGLKTAMVVGGGPL
+144 KGLKTAVVVGGGPL

-170 VNVMM
+170 VKVMI

-184 GAIDGVASD
+184 GAIDSVASD

-208 GDEITAATPGPSGRV
+208 GDEVVAATPGPQGRV

-237 LVCVAIGVICNSEF
+237 LVCAAIGVICNSEF
-251 LGPAAESGINIAKNG
+251 LGAESGIKVATNG

-276 SVPNIYAAGDVAA
+276 NVPNVYAAGDVAA
-289 YQGKLLQ
+289 HNGKLLQ

-303 QARVVASTIQGKGE
+303 QARVVASTIQGRGE
-317 KWAPGVHYMATRLY
+317 RWTPGVHYMATRLY

-370 NRLIGALMFG
+370 NRLVGALMFG
-380 EKDAKVRRWGRGL
+380 EKEARVRRWGRGL
-393 KRLIDTKADIT
+393 KRLIDTKADIS

-409 LLDPAFDLGA
+409 LLDPAFDLAG
-419 WLHSNELTE
+419 WLHTNELTE

-440 AIVGQMKGTHAIN
+440 SIVGKMKGTHAIN
-453 LADMPPLPAIGIVRK
+453 LADMPPLPAMITRK
-468 GAGSDETT
+468 KDGPPAPDLGAASANGS
-476 ASNNG
+476 
-481 APSSNGTSSPGP
+481 PPGP
-493 ATAQA
+493 GPETSEAAARVAADA
-498 AGEVAAAAFGGV
+498 AGGGI
-510 GGAFADAAPPPQIML
+510 GAEFADAAPPPQVTL

-537 SAIVGRDPASAIPLN
+537 SAIVGRDPASAIPLH
-552 DPLVSWRHAEFTI
+552 DPLVSFRHAEFTI
-565 AGQFVYLRDLGSG
+565 AGQAVYLRDLGSG
-578 SGTWINNAAVTAP
+578 TGTWINNMPVAMP

-603 STELTIR
+603 STELLVRIMLTG
-610 VAQFNADGSRMSIE
+610 ADGARLSAE
-624 AASLQK
+624 AASMQK
-630 SQMGEPKPHLDV
+630 AATGEPKPHLDV

-648 GLSFELVAD
+648 GLGFELVVD

-681 WIRKTASGWDIAD
+681 WIRKTGAGFDIAD

-699 ITKQNGVVLSPN
+699 ITKRNGVVLMPN
-711 QWVPMQPGDTIEIG
+711 QWVPMQPGDIIEIG
-725 EVAMLYE
+725 EVAMAYSL
-732 VRPSAVL
+732 RPSVVL
-739 PGLLAPASVAYGPRD
+739 NALLAPASVTYGPRD
-754 APAHHPSAPPGA
+754 GGVHHPSAPPGP
-766 PVAPGYGAPQYAAPQ
+766 PVA
-781 AAYGAP
+781 
-787 QAPPYGAPPAYGA
+787 
-800 PQPYPGTPQGGVPSA
+800 A
-815 YGAPPQHASSQYPP
+815 YGAPPQHHPSQLPP
-829 QQRAPSQMPPQ
+829 QPLGASQM
-840 RGPSQVPQALA
+840 GAGAMAA
-851 PSAAGRARLSV
+851 PGSNRGRARISV

-880 GNHPGH
+880 GSHPQQS
-886 ATLVLADPR
+886 TLVLADPR

-903 VKHADGFYARDLG
+903 VRQPDGFYARDLG
-916 SQTGTSCRGQQ
+916 THTGTSCRGQR
-927 LGPQPFKLHHGDVL
+927 LGPQPFKLHNGDVL

-953 SP
+953 AP

>member
-1 LSQKRYIIIGD
+1 MSQKRYIIIGD
-12 GAAGTTTAQ
+12 GAAGTTAAQ

-208 GDEITAATPGPSGRV
+208 GDEIVAATPGPQGRV
-223 GGVMLKSGERVACE
+223 GGVVLKSGERVACE

-251 LGPAAESGINIAKNG
+251 LGADSGIAIAKNG

-276 SVPNIYAAGDVAA
+276 TVPNVYAAGDVAA
-289 YQGKLLQ
+289 HQGRLLQ

-303 QARVVASTIQGKGE
+303 QARVVASTIQGKGDR
-317 KWAPGVHYMATRLY
+317 WTPGVHYMATRLY
-331 DLDCASIGDVAVT
+331 DLDCASLGDVAVT

-365 LCIKD
+365 LCVKD
-370 NRLIGALMFG
+370 DRLVGALMFG
-380 EKDAKVRRWGRGL
+380 EKEAHVRRWGRGL
-393 KRLIDTKADIT
+393 KRLIDTKADIS
-404 KIKGE
+404 KIKHE
-409 LLDPAFDLGA
+409 LLDPAFDLAA
-419 WLHSNELTE
+419 WLQTNELTE

-453 LADMPPLPAIGIVRK
+453 LADLPPLPGIGVK
-468 GAGSDETT
+468 KSAAPGMPPDSAGS
-476 ASNNG
+476 SG
-481 APSSNGTSSPGP
+481 AAQPGP
-493 ATAQA
+493 ATAA
-498 AGEVAAAAFGGV
+498 AAEHAAADAMGGGAVAA
-510 GGAFADAAPPPQIML
+510 AFADAAPPPQIML

-565 AGQFVYLRDLGSG
+565 SGQFVYLRDLGSG
-578 SGTWINNAAVTAP
+578 SGTWINNAPVTTP
-591 KSLRDGDKIRIG
+591 KSLRDGDRIRVG

-630 SQMGEPKPHLDV
+630 SQMGEAKPHLEV

-648 GLSFELVAD
+648 GLSFELVLD

-681 WIRKTASGWDIAD
+681 WIRKNGAGWDIAD

-699 ITKQNGVVLSPN
+699 VTKRNGIVLTPN
-711 QWVPMQPGDTIEIG
+711 QWVPMQAGDTIEIG

-754 APAHHPSAPPGA
+754 QGAHHPSAPPGA
-766 PVAPGYGAPQYAAPQ
+766 P
-781 AAYGAP
+781 
-787 QAPPYGAPPAYGA
+787 APPYGAPPQAAPYGA
-800 PQPYPGTPQGGVPSA
+800 PI
-815 YGAPPQHASSQYPP
+815 QHASSQYPP
-829 QQRAPSQMPPQ
+829 Q
-840 RGPSQVPQALA
+840 RGPSQLPPQYGAPPVPPSNAALMGGGLSGA
-851 PSAAGRARLSV
+851 LRARISV

-886 ATLVLADPR
+886 STLVLADPR

-903 VKHADGFYARDLG
+903 VKHTDGFYARDLG
-916 SQTGTSCRGQQ
+916 SPMGTSCRGQR

-941 VLGQNVALLFEA
+941 ILAQNVAILFEA
-953 SP
+953 SS